1 MKNTCQI
8 SIAGVTLSVNTE
20 YDAAYVGALA
30 DRVNQTLA
38 ALLHDAPGCTK
49 IQAALLCLLDQFDQR
64 EKAAA
69 ELSAL
74 HKQLETD
81 KLDLEILRIENEKL
95 SGKLILF
102 PAMVETYAILGLV
115 VSILLLSL

>member
-30 DRVNQTLA
+30 D
-38 ALLHDAPGCTK
+38 DAPGCTK

-95 SGKLILF
+95 SGKK
-102 PAMVETYAILGLV
+102 GK
-115 VSILLLSL
+115 

>member
-8 SIAGVTLSVNTE
+8 SIAGVSLSVTTE
-20 YDAAYVGALA
+20 YDAAYVNALA
-30 DRVNQTLA
+30 DRVNQTLE
-38 ALLHDAPGCTK
+38 ALLRGAPGCTK

-69 ELSAL
+69 QLSEL
-74 HKQLETD
+74 HKQVETD

-95 SGKLILF
+95 SGKK
-102 PAMVETYAILGLV
+102 GK
-115 VSILLLSL
+115 

>member
-1 MKNTCQI
+1 MKTSGQRTREKGYDSTMKNTCQI

-95 SGKLILF
+95 SGKK
-102 PAMVETYAILGLV
+102 GK
-115 VSILLLSL
+115 